1 MRERDEWGFNRFC
14 QPTRRQQNTERAKPN
29 ESHEFR
35 VSRDK
40 SSLIAALG
48 LINRHA
54 NTGKQAQT
62 RIDQLNAFPAT
73 RAPKASKC
81 EDTPL
86 PAWEEPRDRRASWKT
101 LKEDARRSNRRGRR
115 P

>member
-1 MRERDEWGFNRFC
+1 MTTPPN
-14 QPTRRQQNTERAKPN
+14 AKP
-29 ESHEFR
+29 SPPDRIRVGVIGH

-40 SSLIAALG
+40 SSLIAALS

-54 NTGKQAQT
+54 KTGKQAQT
-62 RIDQLNAFPAT
+62 RIDQINAFPAT
-73 RAPKASKC
+73 RAPKASKW

>member
-1 MRERDEWGFNRFC
+1 MTTPPD
-14 QPTRRQQNTERAKPN
+14 AKP
-29 ESHEFR
+29 SPPDRIRVGVIGH

-40 SSLIAALG
+40 SSLIAALS

-62 RIDQLNAFPAT
+62 RIDQIDALPT
-73 RAPKASKC
+73 IRVPKASQS
-81 EDTPL
+81 EDIPFPT
-86 PAWEEPRDRRASWKT
+86 WEESRDRRASWKA
-101 LKEDARRSNRRGRR
+101 LKEEARRSTRRGRR

>member
-1 MRERDEWGFNRFC
+1 MPAD
-14 QPTRRQQNTERAKPN
+14 PHDDKP
-29 ESHEFR
+29 SPSPRIRVGVIGH

-40 SSLIAALG
+40 SSLIAALS

-62 RIDQLNAFPAT
+62 RIGQLNAFPTT
-73 RAPKASKC
+73 RALKASRC
-81 EDTPL
+81 ENTPL
-86 PAWEEPRDRRASWKT
+86 PAWEESRSRRASWKT
-101 LKEDARRSNRRGRR
+101 VKEDARRSNRRGRR